1 MKAMSH
7 SVHHPSHHP
16 YLERANS
23 VLLLTMVCGGLAA
36 CAAGAIVFDLGRI
49 FGAW

>member
-1 MKAMSH
+1 MFH

-16 YLERANS
+16 FLERANS
-23 VLLLTMVCGGLAA
+23 VLLLTLVGGGLAA
-36 CAAGAIVFDLGRI
+36 CAAGAVVFDLGRI